1 MRAFGSGCAL
11 SCSVLN
17 PQPFKEGRGWAGDA
31 MCPILHLPLV
41 QSETPAHERS
51 AVSGQ
56 TISWPCL
63 RSCQYMSIHD
73 LCLTSCYFS
82 PIHAN
87 IVSDWTR
94 IWGAQWCGCEHFLS
108 YNFRAKAVAVN
119 SHSSHSMIG
128 YSMLQCSVTV
138 YNCYSSDWFQQTT
151 ARYCKSRPFL
161 GSCLVQTFCWRE
173 FMCRCAG

>member
-11 SCSVLN
+11 SCSVTECVRFCLR
-17 PQPFKEGRGWAGDA
+17 PQLMSVWA
-31 MCPILHLPLV
+31 
-41 QSETPAHERS
+41 QSVAKQYLEH
-51 AVSGQ
+51 VSGVVN
-56 TISWPCL
+56 T
-63 RSCQYMSIHD
+63 CQYMSIHD

-82 PIHAN
+82 PIRAN

-108 YNFRAKAVAVN
+108 CNFRAKAVAVN

-128 YSMLQCSVTV
+128 YSMLQCTVTV
-138 YNCYSSDWFQQTT
+138 YNCYSSDWSQQTT

-173 FMCRCAG
+173 FMCRCAGLRGVNRCETIMQR